1 MFAENEWNRKN
12 IALAETKGILHET
25 ESFFDFCDI
34 TINSTVEFT
43 ECPDLIEIFIR
54 EDVSLIDVHNA
65 IRAKIFFDKKTEVEL
80 KKELNY
86 YNSIGDLNNEN
97 KINEK
102 IKELKNDED
111 WKQYKDI
118 TMPILNKYIT
128 VMSPEMKGI
137 FVTENIETNE
147 NIKYRLELINEYLSK
162 VSSLS
167 ILKINYCYQYDD
179 IYGCPDC
186 NKQLDENS
194 FCVSC
199 GYFTEISYSLNEQN
213 EFQKIFSI
221 TNQTETNVPF
231 FKWLDQYLCVSKEDI
246 PDDMFQKFD
255 EVCINRGWETGEKI
269 RESGKSPDL
278 NLLLTIMQLSG
289 YSTYYKH
296 KNIIR
301 HKYWNWPIPILTEE
315 QKSQIKSDYF
325 LSQNEYSNFCERKQN
340 INLEIRGYYHL
351 KAVGYNIS
359 ISDLKIPS
367 NLDTIKSANRVWENI
382 CNKTGIKCFLV

>member
-179 IYGCPDC
+179 I
-186 NKQLDENS
+186 S
-194 FCVSC
+194 VS
-199 GYFTEISYSLNEQN
+199 
-213 EFQKIFSI
+213 
-221 TNQTETNVPF
+221 
-231 FKWLDQYLCVSKEDI
+231 
-246 PDDMFQKFD
+246 
-255 EVCINRGWETGEKI
+255 
-269 RESGKSPDL
+269 
-278 NLLLTIMQLSG
+278 
-289 YSTYYKH
+289 
-296 KNIIR
+296 
-301 HKYWNWPIPILTEE
+301 
-315 QKSQIKSDYF
+315 
-325 LSQNEYSNFCERKQN
+325 
-340 INLEIRGYYHL
+340 
-351 KAVGYNIS
+351 
-359 ISDLKIPS
+359 
-367 NLDTIKSANRVWENI
+367 
-382 CNKTGIKCFLV
+382 